1 MATSLSTL
9 STAKK
14 QETFTMKSFLAV
26 CLLVALVAT
35 TFAVPY
41 DYDNRG
47 KFTNEIVQFKQLKN
61 LFTALKRGFNTC
73 LSIHGVGELG
83 GLGSWL
89 PSIHHRPPDQ
99 YLGTS
104 ESRGSA
110 YRRGGWSLQQ
120 GGSAYR
126 VSASTVGTVGRLPLE
141 LGKRVVCILLEC
153 FLV

>member
-1 MATSLSTL
+1 MASSLSL
-9 STAKK
+9 FSTAKK

-41 DYDNRG
+41 DYDSMG
-47 KFTNEIVQFKQLKN
+47 KFTNDIVGFRQLKN

-83 GLGSWL
+83 GLRSWL
-89 PSIHHRPPDQ
+89 SCIHHRPPDQ
-99 YLGTS
+99 HLGTS

-110 YRRGGWSLQQ
+110 YRSGGWSLQQ

-126 VSASTVGTVGRLPLE
+126 GSAPTLGTVGRLPLE
-141 LGKRVVCILLEC
+141 LGKRAVCILLEC